1 MKIHRRSHI
10 TPNLAPGRD
19 QVELAPDMGAV
30 YGNIKKATGELFEID
45 LDAGTTYYFWTVIG
59 TSCESLLTSD
69 IRRL

>member
-45 LDAGTTYYFWTVIG
+45 LDAGTTYYF
-59 TSCESLLTSD
+59 
-69 IRRL
+69 